1 MTLSEIVRTL
11 REAGIE
17 DAPWEARL
25 LASHFTG
32 WSPARLMTAGNEEL
46 TALSP
51 ELENA
56 VRRRANREPLQYIVG
71 EWPFMGLSF
80 AVSPACLIPRPDTET
95 LCEAALE
102 LLPPH
107 ARIADLCTGSGC
119 IGISLA
125 HHRPDCTVM
134 AVDVDPEAA
143 GCARENALRLGVADR
158 FSVRLGDVTES
169 VFAPQE
175 LFDCIVAN
183 PPYIALNEME
193 TLEPELSYEPRHALT
208 DEGDGLSVIR
218 GVLENAAR
226 SLAPDGVLLMEFGA
240 SQGKAVLE
248 LAAQFG
254 FTGEILRDL
263 GGNDRVLRARLSFS
277 TDNPTE

>member
-11 REAGIE
+11 RDAGIE

-25 LASHFTG
+25 LAAHFTG
-32 WSPARLMTAGNEEL
+32 WSPARLMAAGNEDL
-46 TALSP
+46 DAFSP

-56 VRRRANREPLQYIVG
+56 VRRRVKREPLQYIVG

-80 AVSPACLIPRPDTET
+80 AVSPDCLIPRPDTET

-125 HHRPDCTVM
+125 HHRPDCTVV
-134 AVDVDPEAA
+134 AVDVDPDAA

-158 FSVRLGDVTES
+158 FSVRLGDVTEA

-175 LFDCIVAN
+175 TFDCIVAN
-183 PPYIALNEME
+183 PPYIALDEME
-193 TLEPELSYEPRHALT
+193 TLAPELAFEPRRALT

-218 GVLENAAR
+218 GVLRTAAETLADGG
-226 SLAPDGVLLMEFGA
+226 SLFMEFGA
-240 SQGKAVLE
+240 SQGGAVLALARE
-248 LAAQFG
+248 LG
-254 FTGEILRDL
+254 FSGRILRDA
-263 GGNDRVLRARLSFS
+263 GGHDRVLDARRVR
-277 TDNPTE
+277 